1 MSAPNQVSL
10 CIDIPLIAAGT
21 DEDRYAVHGWP
32 GEWQLSHAYL
42 TPAAATPAHAAN
54 YTTIELKNGAGTVLG
69 SLNTSTGSGAAFVE
83 GTAQRF
89 TLTGGAALEFGNADA
104 INIEK
109 SDSGAGGLLDCSV
122 TLSFTK
128 IHV

>member
-10 CIDIPLIAAGT
+10 CMDETIAAGT
-21 DEDRYAVHGWP
+21 DDDRYAVHGWP
-32 GEWQLSHAYL
+32 GEWVLSHAYF
-42 TPAAATPAHAAN
+42 TPATAVTTHAVN

-69 SLNTSTGSGAAFVE
+69 SLNTTIATGAAFVE
-83 GTAQRF
+83 GTASRF

-104 INIEK
+104 LNINK
-109 SDSGAGGLLDCSV
+109 TDAGSGKILDGSF